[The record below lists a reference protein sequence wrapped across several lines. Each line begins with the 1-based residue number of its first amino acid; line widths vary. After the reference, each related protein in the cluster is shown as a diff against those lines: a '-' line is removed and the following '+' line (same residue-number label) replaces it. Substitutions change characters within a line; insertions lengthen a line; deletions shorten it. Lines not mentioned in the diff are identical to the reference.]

1 MEGSWLSD
9 HEKGGWLLG
18 KLYDWYHFSKIVDPN
33 KRQINTNDAS
43 VVCAQMYKIE
53 GARARSE
60 QCGWVAG
67 GKREGTLGSE
77 KQQAAC
83 SQSSAD
89 PRSCPKPR

>member
-1 MEGSWLSD
+1 MIVIVLALFVFALIAVFWVD
-9 HEKGGWLLG
+9 ILLM
-18 KLYDWYHFSKIVDPN
+18 F
-33 KRQINTNDAS
+33 R
-43 VVCAQMYKIE
+43 CAQMYKTE

-60 QCGWVAG
+60 KCGWVAVNGG

>member
-1 MEGSWLSD
+1 MEDSWLAD
-9 HEKGGWLLG
+9 HEKGDGCLVNCMIGITSQRSLT
-18 KLYDWYHFSKIVDPN
+18 PN

-60 QCGWVAG
+60 KCGWVAG